1 MLIYCDGCGAK
12 YQIDMARIT
21 GDKAKARC
29 RKCGSLIDLND
40 FRERLSGDE
49 EGETPIKSQK
59 QTVSY
64 PGGSKAAGEAFS
76 LNSVSVFSGI
86 GFKIVFP
93 FIMILLLAGAG
104 MTFLYLGFVPDIIS
118 KQMNLR
124 AEAVTKSF
132 GSGII
137 QHLMLRNYLEINRTA
152 LRHADFDD
160 VAYVAVINK
169 KNAVIAGIMNNRD
182 EFDQEFRSEIE
193 KKGFPED
200 IFAENPAIAGPE
212 VSVKDIHAGG
222 RKIIDASLRIA
233 DDLGVVHIGLF
244 KEKAE
249 KEILDAFRPVIIL
262 LSVIAM
268 AGVVVLFF
276 IIRGIIVPVNRL
288 TRAAQKIALGKTDEP
303 IVIEGQGEIEA
314 LSASLEMMRQ
324 SINMA
329 IARLRRKKNNA

>member
-29 RKCGSLIDLND
+29 RKCGGLIDLND
-40 FRERLSGDE
+40 FRDRITGDE
-49 EGETPIKSQK
+49 EDETPIKSQNRID
-59 QTVSY
+59 SDS
-64 PGGSKAAGEAFS
+64 GGGKAAGETFS
-76 LNSVSVFSGI
+76 LSTVSVFSGI

-93 FIMILLLAGAG
+93 FIMILVLAGSG
-104 MTFLYLGFVPDIIS
+104 MTFLYLGFVPEIIS

-132 GSGII
+132 SSGII

-152 LRHADFDD
+152 SRHADFQD

-169 KNAVIAGIMNNRD
+169 KNAVVAGVMNNKE
-182 EFDQEFRSEIE
+182 EFDQEFRDEIE

-200 IFAENPAIAGPE
+200 IFAENAANAGSE
-212 VSVKDIHAGG
+212 VSIKDIHAGG
-222 RKIIDASLRIA
+222 RKVIDASVRIP

-249 KEILDAFRPVIIL
+249 KEILDAFRPIIIL
-262 LSVIAM
+262 LSFIAM
-268 AGVVVLFF
+268 AGVVILFF
-276 IIRGIIVPVNRL
+276 IIRGIIAPVNRL

-329 IARLRRKKNNA
+329 IARLRRKKNA